1 MEISQKTKQKLS
13 FEICFFLK
21 PLIAA
26 YSKKK
31 YKKMDFLLII
41 GMLQDYL
48 SIPSECRWKTC
59 KEFASHR
66 SKSKTYANQLIKLIV
81 LR

>member
-1 MEISQKTKQKLS
+1 MLSFIGHITKNKTKAFLWNM
-13 FEICFFLK
+13 FFLK

-31 YKKMDFLLII
+31 YKTMEFLLII

-48 SIPSECRWKTC
+48 SIPSDCTRKTC
-59 KEFASHR
+59 K
-66 SKSKTYANQLIKLIV
+66 
-81 LR
+81 